1 MRTTMKQLEIGTKVY
16 NGGDMAN
23 VEHFGVITAIKN
35 GQYQITPDAD
45 SDRKNP
51 YWVPFCAFS
60 PIYKGHGGTRFVTK
74 EAYDLFQTERLKEMQ
89 ERYAKMFSK

>member
-1 MRTTMKQLEIGTKVY
+1 MSTKMNTLEIGTEVY

-23 VEHFGVITAIKN
+23 VEHFGIITAIKN

-60 PIYKGHGGTRFVTK
+60 PVYKGHGGTRFVTK
-74 EAYDLFQTERLKEMQ
+74 EAYDLFQAERLKEMQ